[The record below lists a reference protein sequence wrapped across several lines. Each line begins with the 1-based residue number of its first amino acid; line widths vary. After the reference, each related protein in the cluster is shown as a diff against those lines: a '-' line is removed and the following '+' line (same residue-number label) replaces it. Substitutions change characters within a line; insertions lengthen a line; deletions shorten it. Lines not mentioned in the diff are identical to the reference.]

1 MRMRMRET
9 EKFSLGRDE
18 SKKSSVERTTAFAG
32 SHHSCMEMHSCT
44 ILSVLSPCRYL
55 DICRGAVNIVL
66 DIGPGVDMLGN
77 HGQIKSPVCTLARP
91 AGVVGSCCFEI
102 QMLAQTL
109 MEIVHS
115 QSSLQ
120 PLDLPY
126 CAVLIRS
133 CVDFRRG

>member
-1 MRMRMRET
+1 MRET
-9 EKFSLGRDE
+9 EKVSFRPGWDE
-18 SKKSSVERTTAFAG
+18 SKKSSVKRATAFAG

-44 ILSVLSPCRYL
+44 ILSVLSPCRYR

-77 HGQIKSPVCTLARP
+77 PGQIKSPVCTLARP
-91 AGVVGSCCFEI
+91 AEVVGSCCFEI

-120 PLDLPY
+120 PLDLPH